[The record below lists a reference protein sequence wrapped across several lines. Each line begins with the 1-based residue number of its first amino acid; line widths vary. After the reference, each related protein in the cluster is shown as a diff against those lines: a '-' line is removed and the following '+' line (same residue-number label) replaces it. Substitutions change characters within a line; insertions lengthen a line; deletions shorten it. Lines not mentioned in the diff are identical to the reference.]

1 MKIINIVIEII
12 TAPFAL
18 LLRLSS
24 NKKNYF
30 SSLAKPVFVF
40 AISLLI
46 VVLIVLFYYRDFI
59 F

>member
-24 NKKNYF
+24 NKKIIFHRWPNRF
-30 SSLAKPVFVF
+30 
-40 AISLLI
+40 
-46 VVLIVLFYYRDFI
+46 LFLPYRY
-59 F
+59 

>member
-24 NKKNYF
+24 NKKIIF
-30 SSLAKPVFVF
+30 IVGQTGFVL